1 MRGIDEPVRWGVLS
15 TARIND
21 AVLRGARKS
30 SELEVLA
37 VASRDRER
45 ADAYAR
51 EREIPR
57 AHGSYEAL
65 IEDPDVE
72 AVYVSLPN
80 SLHVEW
86 SIRALE
92 AGKHVLCEKPLDRR
106 PEEVERAF
114 DAADAAGRL
123 LMEAFMWR
131 HHPQSLRL
139 KQLVDEG
146 AIGELRLVR
155 SEFSFQLTRLEDVR
169 LRPELQGGSLLD
181 VGCYCVSA
189 ARLLAGEPD
198 VVHAEQVLSSSGVDV
213 RFAAAMRFP
222 GDVLAHFD
230 CAFDLP
236 MRGVIEAVG
245 SEGTLV
251 ASDPFILGDH
261 RGLLLRR
268 GDEVEQVA
276 VDHTN
281 KYQLE
286 LENLG
291 DAIRGRGQPL
301 LGREDALGQ
310 AHALDALLR
319 SAESGTP
326 VRFGDESERAAAAKD
341 PSTRPVQGGQ

>member
-1 MRGIDEPVRWGVLS
+1 MGVGAEPVRWGVLS

-30 SELEVLA
+30 ERLEVLA

-45 ADAYAR
+45 AEVYAR
-51 EREIPR
+51 EHGIPR
-57 AHGSYEAL
+57 PHGGYEAL
-65 IEDPDVE
+65 LEDRDVE
-72 AVYVSLPN
+72 AVYISLPN
-80 SLHVEW
+80 SLHVQW

-114 DAADAAGRL
+114 DAAEEADRF

-131 HHPQSLRL
+131 HHPQTSRL

-169 LRPELQGGSLLD
+169 MRPELQGGSVLD
-181 VGCYCVSA
+181 LGCYWVSA
-189 ARLLAGEPD
+189 ARLLAGEPE
-198 VVHAEQVLSSSGVDV
+198 VVYGEQVLSATGVDV
-213 RFAAAMRFP
+213 RFAATMRFP
-222 GDVLAHFD
+222 SDVLAHFD

-236 MRGVIEAVG
+236 QRGVLEAVG
-245 SEGTLV
+245 SEGSLV
-251 ASDPFILGDH
+251 ASDPYILGDH
-261 RGLLLRR
+261 RGLLLLR
-268 GDEVEQVA
+268 GGEVEQVA

-286 LENLG
+286 LENLS
-291 DAIRGRGQPL
+291 DAIRGRARPL
-301 LGREDALGQ
+301 LGRDDALGQ
-310 AHALDALLR
+310 ARALDALLR
-319 SAESGTP
+319 SAESRTP
-326 VRFGDESERAAAAKD
+326 VRIEHETEQARAAKD
-341 PSTRPVQGGQ
+341 PGTRSVQGGQ

>member
-1 MRGIDEPVRWGVLS
+1 VGVAAEPVRWGVLS
-15 TARIND
+15 TAQIND

-30 SELEVLA
+30 DRLEVLA

-45 ADAYAR
+45 AEAYAR
-51 EREIPR
+51 ERDIPR

-65 IEDPDVE
+65 LEDPDVE
-72 AVYVSLPN
+72 VVYVSLPN
-80 SLHVEW
+80 ALHVEW

-114 DAADAAGRL
+114 DAAEAADRL

-131 HHPQSLRL
+131 HHPQSQML

-155 SEFSFQLTRLEDVR
+155 SEFSFQMTRLDDVR
-169 LRPELQGGSLLD
+169 LRPELQGGSVLD

-189 ARLLAGEPD
+189 ARLLVGEPE
-198 VVHAEQVLSSSGVDV
+198 VVHGEQVLSSTGVDV
-213 RFAAAMRFP
+213 RFAATMRFP

-245 SEGTLV
+245 SEGALV

-286 LENLG
+286 LENLSE
-291 DAIRGRGQPL
+291 AIRGRARPL
-301 LGREDALGQ
+301 LGRDDALGQ
-310 AHALDALLR
+310 ARALDALLR
-319 SAESGTP
+319 SAETGTP
-326 VRFGDESERAAAAKD
+326 VRLEEESERAAAAKD
-341 PSTRPVQGGQ
+341 PGTRSIQGGQ

>member
-1 MRGIDEPVRWGVLS
+1 VGVAAEPVRWGVLS

-21 AVLRGARKS
+21 SVLRGARKS
-30 SELEVLA
+30 LRLEVVA
-37 VASRDRER
+37 VASRDQER

-65 IEDPDVE
+65 VQDPDVE

-80 SLHVEW
+80 ALHVEW

-114 DAADAAGRL
+114 DAAERADRL

-131 HHPQSLRL
+131 HHPQSRRL
-139 KQLVDEG
+139 KELVEEG

-155 SEFSFQLTRLEDVR
+155 SQFSFQLTRLEDVR
-169 LRPELQGGSLLD
+169 MRPELQGGSLLD

-189 ARLLAGEPD
+189 ARLLAGEPET
-198 VVHAEQVLSSSGVDV
+198 VYGEQVLSSSGVDV
-213 RFAAAMRFP
+213 RFAATMRFP

-236 MRGVIEAVG
+236 LRGEVEAVG
-245 SEGTLV
+245 SE
-251 ASDPFILGDH
+251 ASLFAWDPFILGDD
-261 RGLLLRR
+261 RRLELRR
-268 GDEVEQVA
+268 GDKAERVPVE
-276 VDHTN
+276 HTN

-286 LENLG
+286 LENLS
-291 DAIRGRGQPL
+291 DAIRGRADPL
-301 LGREDALGQ
+301 LGREDAVAQ
-310 AHALDALLR
+310 ARALDALLR
-319 SAESGTP
+319 SAESGEP
-326 VRFGDESERAAAAKD
+326 VRAAR
-341 PSTRPVQGGQ
+341 S